1 RSCKNRRRTSVFDRS
16 QNQRKHKPALTNP
29 DSALIAQHSLLSTQH
44 WSILCTITM
53 LQVTSRTSE
62 MLEWPEFLHFF
73 SRFVTS
79 PAAQS
84 FVSKI
89 VPVENLQ
96 AELDVSREVLAC
108 DQKESLPSFGAVEDI
123 SELLKKTAIQNQI
136 MEGIELIRIARLAA
150 QNNRVRNET
159 RG

>member
-1 RSCKNRRRTSVFDRS
+1 
-16 QNQRKHKPALTNP
+16 
-29 DSALIAQHSLLSTQH
+29 
-44 WSILCTITM
+44 
-53 LQVTSRTSE
+53 
-62 MLEWPEFLHFF
+62 HFF

-150 QNNRVRNET
+150 KNNRVRNET
-159 RG
+159 RGWKTEYPRIFERTSKLPDLEAVEVQITAMIEPTGEIKEDATPELVRLTKQISGLKSRVERTLEK